1 MPATRTGK
9 SPPTQKRKAVPSRTP
24 GMVRVRDSASRSR
37 LQSPSRKRNE
47 ADARKASDRSRLQA
61 PKSAARPNL
70 SPSGGLRQR
79 RPRPQLRQSPM
90 MLRESPMRPD
100 EEGQGPRRPRMS
112 DRQIRDTFRAEVA
125 RQTEKKR
132 RSRLRRS

>member
-1 MPATRTGK
+1 MPAAKRATKPAAQSRK
-9 SPPTQKRKAVPSRTP
+9 SVPSRTP

-61 PKSAARPNL
+61 PKSAASKARSRDAMKKRL
-70 SPSGGLRQR
+70 SSQFKKMGGIIDSPAYQISPMTR
-79 RPRPQLRQSPM
+79 RPRIR
-90 MLRESPMRPD
+90 RTAES
-100 EEGQGPRRPRMS
+100 
-112 DRQIRDTFRAEVA
+112 
-125 RQTEKKR
+125 